1 MLSQT
6 SNPEGKLNQSRIFE
20 ELTKNKYHQGPVR
33 ERRTRIIV
41 LSIVLM
47 FPTMICLGDRPS
59 SRLGENFVIG
69 APSKELAK
77 RGLERAD
84 VYRKQIA
91 LDWLGHELEPGES
104 FADIHIYLA
113 TTGQEDSGRVW
124 LANHETGRPHMM
136 WLTGTREDVLGAG
149 MAHEIAHVVL
159 ASRFPSGMPV
169 WANEGIASYYDDQ
182 ERLSIRGQIMQRI
195 VESSAWPSIDEI
207 LTATNIKPSDQ
218 TAYALSS
225 SLTEY
230 LVSLRGREA
239 FVEFVSAAMSSS
251 WDAAITKIYG
261 MNDRHELQTKWQA
274 WAATPR
280 SIL

>member
-1 MLSQT
+1 MISKRPIPQARIDQNRMFRKSSAVELVRRVSSARQT
-6 SNPEGKLNQSRIFE
+6 Q
-20 ELTKNKYHQGPVR
+20 
-33 ERRTRIIV
+33 IV
-41 LSIVLM
+41 LLAIALSLSTV
-47 FPTMICLGDRPS
+47 ICLGERPS

-77 RGLERAD
+77 TGMERAD
-84 VYRKQIA
+84 AYRKQIA
-91 LDWLGHELEPGES
+91 LDWLGRELKPGES

-113 TTGQEDSGRVW
+113 TAGQEDSGRLW
-124 LANHETGRPHMM
+124 LENRETGRPHMM
-136 WLTGTREDVLGAG
+136 WLTGAREDVLGAG
-149 MAHEIAHVVL
+149 MAHEVAHVVL
-159 ASRFPSGMPV
+159 ASRFPNGMPV
-169 WANEGIASYYDDQ
+169 WANEGIASFYDDE
-182 ERLSIRGQIMQRI
+182 ERLNIRGQIMHRI

-207 LTATNIKPSDQ
+207 LTAAKIKPSDQ

-239 FVEFVSAAMSSS
+239 FVEFVSAAMSSG
-251 WDAAITKIYG
+251 WDAAISNIYG
-261 MNDRHELQTKWQA
+261 MEDRRELQTMWQA